1 MISVIIPTLNRSK
14 LTERAYQSAIN
25 QSHKDLE
32 VIVVDNGS
40 SDSCLSEMSYVGI
53 ETLHCRTLGAGAAR
67 KAGLAASVGEF
78 VLFLDSDDSLGPN
91 AIRDLLLEVDEAADG
106 VFGAMRNS
114 NSTGLN
120 VMHGDSVF
128 QSPLASNTLLRRDV
142 FDKFGVFSDDNYSW
156 PAWLMNAQANG
167 LNLTS
172 TENLVATRHIHGENL
187 SMTEDSMSFYF
198 KEIRKKL
205 GRQI

>member
-25 QSHKDLE
+25 QCHKELE

-40 SDSCLSEMSYVGI
+40 SEAYLSEMASLGL
-53 ETLHCRTLGAGAAR
+53 EPLHCKTLGAGAAR

-91 AIRDLLLEVDEAADG
+91 AIRDLLREIDETSDG

-120 VMHGDSVF
+120 VIHGDSVF
-128 QSPLASNTLLRRDV
+128 QSPLPSNTLLRRNV
-142 FDKFGVFSDDNYSW
+142 FDKFGDFSDDNYSW
-156 PAWLMNAQANG
+156 PAWLMKAQANG
-167 LNLTS
+167 LNLAS

-187 SMTEDSMSFYF
+187 SMTENSMAFYF

>member
-14 LTERAYQSAIN
+14 LTERAHRSAIN
-25 QSHKDLE
+25 QCHKELE

-40 SDSCLSEMSYVGI
+40 SDSCLFEMASVGI
-53 ETLHCRTLGAGAAR
+53 EPLHCITPGAGAAR
-67 KAGLAASVGEF
+67 KAGLEASVGEF

-91 AIRDLLLEVDEAADG
+91 AIRDLLLEVDDASDG

-128 QSPLASNTLLRRDV
+128 HSPLASNTLLRRNV
-142 FDKFGVFSDDNYSW
+142 FDKFGDFSDDNYSW

-172 TENLVATRHIHGENL
+172 TENIVATRYIHGENL
-187 SMTEDSMSFYF
+187 SMTENSMAFYF

-205 GRQI
+205 GR